1 MRSSV
6 ITVALF
12 VFKALIPNRSLE
24 YERRGI
30 LISPGCIQLLS
41 NQIFP
46 YFFSLLDSR
55 SYLIQQEEG
64 YSKELP
70 LSPKSAV
77 GCGYTGN

>member
-1 MRSSV
+1 MRRSV

-12 VFKALIPNRSLE
+12 VFEALIPNRSLE
-24 YERRGI
+24 YDWRGI
-30 LISPGCIQLLS
+30 LRSPGRIQPRS

-46 YFFSLLDSR
+46 YFFSLWDSR

-70 LSPKSAV
+70 LSPKSGV